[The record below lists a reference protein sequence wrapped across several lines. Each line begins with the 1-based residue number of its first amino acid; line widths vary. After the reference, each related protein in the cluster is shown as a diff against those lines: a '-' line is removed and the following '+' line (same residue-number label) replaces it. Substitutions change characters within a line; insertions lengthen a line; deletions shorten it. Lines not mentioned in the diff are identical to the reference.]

1 MSDIAMTGRH
11 DLRDAL
17 DLLSEQVADGIL
29 HAEPVYRET
38 RLPAAVV
45 QQLVRA
51 NLAEILAA
59 LAGATSSLAPA
70 RETGRVTAAEGMPL
84 DLLQHAYR
92 LAGLRIWDELARRLR
107 DQADTTALLRAS
119 SLVWA
124 AIERSSNVAVQT
136 HLEAAAGLGE
146 NMARTELLRGVL
158 TGAVHDLE
166 TARRALGLPTDVM
179 LVVAVTAP
187 GMPPVPAAGT
197 PRVPA
202 ALPREVGVGAVGV
215 GVGLPRA
222 GRADTNPADTN
233 PPDMDSQRADLVRVT
248 TRWLTHEGERLT
260 LVAAPTSEDAH
271 DTLTGLA
278 AHARTGASRPFTS
291 LADAPTAL
299 TQARV
304 AVRSLTP
311 GQVGLSRY
319 GDHPLDALLVADGE
333 RAAELATAVLSGLK
347 DRDPRDLELL
357 LGTIEAWFEHGGSG
371 TRAAA
376 ALHCHRNTVLNRLGR
391 IAELTGRDVNDP
403 RAAAELYVA
412 VRARRLQPAVLPAAP
427 PAMPTVTPSAAN
439 LAHRHPSRG

>member
-1 MSDIAMTGRH
+1 MSDIGDNGRH

-17 DLLSEQVADGIL
+17 DQLSEQVADGIL

-45 QQLVRA
+45 QPLVRA
-51 NLAEILAA
+51 NIAEILAA
-59 LAGATSSLAPA
+59 LAGETSSLAPA

-92 LAGLRIWDELARRLR
+92 LAGLRIWEELARRLR
-107 DQADTTALLRAS
+107 DQTDTTALLQAS
-119 SLVWA
+119 SRVWS
-124 AIERSSNVAVQT
+124 AIDRSSNVAVQT

-187 GMPPVPAAGT
+187 GTPPVPAPGA
-197 PRVPA
+197 
-202 ALPREVGVGAVGV
+202 REVGIGVVGV
-215 GVGLPRA
+215 GVGPPSGGGGPA
-222 GRADTNPADTN
+222 GPDGPCADA
-233 PPDMDSQRADLVRVT
+233 ARVT
-248 TRWLTHEGERLT
+248 TCWLTHEGDRLT

-271 DTLTGLA
+271 DALAGLA

-291 LADAPTAL
+291 LADAPAAL
-299 TQARV
+299 AQART
-304 AVRSLTP
+304 AVRSLP
-311 GQVGLSRY
+311 LGEVGLSRY
-319 GDHPLDALLVADGE
+319 GDHPLDALLLTGGE
-333 RAAELATAVLSGLK
+333 RATELAAAVLSGLG
-347 DRDPRDLELL
+347 DRDPRDEELL
-357 LGTIEAWFEHGGSG
+357 LSTIEAWFEHGGSG

-376 ALHCHRNTVLNRLGR
+376 ALHCHRNTVLNRLAR
-391 IAELTGRDVNDP
+391 VAELTGRDINDP

-412 VRARRLQPAVLPAAP
+412 VRARRLQPNRA
-427 PAMPTVTPSAAN
+427 S
-439 LAHRHPSRG
+439 